1 MLLIFGRRRIVTV
14 KENLNKVQSVVRDAC
29 KKSNRDVKDITMI
42 VVTKYVTIDRAMEVV
57 EAGQYHLGENRAE
70 EGVKKWDAIGDQVQW
85 HFIGNLQ
92 SRKVKDVVDK
102 FDYIHSL
109 DRPSLAK
116 EINKRAPEGKKVKC
130 FVQVN
135 VSGEE
140 SKSGISPEET
150 IDFIKKLSIYESIE
164 LVGLMTMAPFVEDP
178 ETVRPY
184 FRKLRE
190 LKEEIESLEL
200 AHAPCHHLSMGMS
213 NDYHIAIEEGAT
225 FIRIGS
231 AVVG

>member
-14 KENLNKVQSVVRDAC
+14 KENLNKVQSVVKNAC
-29 KKSNRDVKDITMI
+29 EKSNRDVNDITMI
-42 VVTKYVTIDRAMEVV
+42 VVTKYVTIDRAVEVV
-57 EAGQYHLGENRAE
+57 GAGLHHLGENRAD
-70 EGVKKWDAIGDQVQW
+70 EGVKKREAIGDQAQW

-102 FDYIHSL
+102 FDYFHSL
-109 DRPSLAK
+109 DRLSLAK
-116 EINKRAPEGKKVKC
+116 EINKRAPEGKKVRC

-140 SKSGISPEET
+140 SKSGLAPEET
-150 IDFIKKLSIYESIE
+150 IDNIKKISVYESIE
-164 LVGLMTMAPFVEDP
+164 IVGLMTMAPFVEDP

-190 LKEEIESLEL
+190 LKEEVENLSL
-200 AHAPCHHLSMGMS
+200 AHAPCQHLSMGMS

-225 FIRIGS
+225 FVRIGS
-231 AVVG
+231 AIVG